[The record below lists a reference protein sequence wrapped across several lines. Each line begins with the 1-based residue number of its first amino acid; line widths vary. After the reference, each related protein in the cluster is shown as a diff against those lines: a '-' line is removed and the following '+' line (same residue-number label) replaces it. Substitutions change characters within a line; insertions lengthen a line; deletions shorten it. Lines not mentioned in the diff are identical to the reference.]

1 MAHVHTAT
9 EIQAMVRAMD
19 GSKQKYKMLKHR
31 NPKEYERRVGEE
43 NKVLFD
49 DYYSIFKKHL
59 HDELDETFF
68 YMLAQKRKIETG
80 QLTEDQA
87 AVQVGQQLFGRW
99 IAPVISN
106 TPAGPTPLTYEQYYK
121 SLSN

>member
-19 GSKQKYKMLKHR
+19 GSKQKYRLLKTR
-31 NPKEYERRVGEE
+31 NPKEYEARVGAE
-43 NKVLFD
+43 NKILFD
-49 DYYSIFKKHL
+49 DYYSIFRKHL
-59 HDELDETFF
+59 NDELDETFF
-68 YMLAQKRKIETG
+68 YMLAQKRKIEKG
-80 QLTEDQA
+80 ELTDDQA
-87 AVQVGQQLFGRW
+87 AVQVGQKLFNHW

-106 TPAGPTPLTYEQYYK
+106 VSAGPTPLTYEQFYK